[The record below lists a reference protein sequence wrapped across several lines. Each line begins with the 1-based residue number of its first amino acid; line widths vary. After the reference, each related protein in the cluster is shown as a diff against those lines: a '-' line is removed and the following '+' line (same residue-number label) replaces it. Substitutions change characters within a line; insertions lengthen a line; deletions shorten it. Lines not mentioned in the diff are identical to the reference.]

1 MGYGGKGK
9 GKGWRWSSAPSIDP
23 TLKIWIGNLPETA
36 TWKELQELGNEA
48 GKTKWVDVF
57 KGNGAGTGMI
67 AYSTVEEVA
76 AAMEALKGKE
86 INGSTIEVDVWV
98 KAEKPAEDAPAP
110 AES

>member
-9 GKGWRWSSAPSIDP
+9 GKWRWQPPIDP

-36 TWKELQELGNEA
+36 TWKELQELGNEC

-57 KGNGAGTGMI
+57 KGKGAGTGMI
-67 AYSTVEEVA
+67 AYTTAEEVT

-86 INGSTIEVDVWV
+86 IGGNALEVDVWV
-98 KAEKPAEDAPAP
+98 KAERPAEEAA